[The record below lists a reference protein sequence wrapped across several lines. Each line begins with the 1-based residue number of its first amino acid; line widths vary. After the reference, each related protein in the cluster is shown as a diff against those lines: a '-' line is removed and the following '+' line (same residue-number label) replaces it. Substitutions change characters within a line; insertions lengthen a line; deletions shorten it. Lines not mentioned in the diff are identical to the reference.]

1 MCEPGSDIANPDEG
15 IIQSLRAELEKAE
28 PSKRGRILEK
38 FFLAALSVIPWV
50 GGVLGA
56 AEAYRT
62 EEGNVRLNKL
72 QTQWLEEHH
81 RKIGMLGT
89 TLQEIGTRLSNLG
102 SEIDE
107 RIQSE
112 EYLALVK
119 KAFRIWDES
128 DTEEKRRLLSNAL
141 TNAAGT
147 KLCSDDVIR
156 IFLDWIRMYNE
167 VHFAVMREV
176 YKNPGATRYDIW
188 ISLYGEATP
197 REDSSAA
204 DLFRYLI
211 RELNTGGVIRQP
223 RETNALGQFM
233 RKRPQ
238 RRNAPGPSTM
248 ESTFEDTKPYVLT
261 ELGKE
266 FVHYTMNEVVK
277 RIGDDS
283 QPQGS
288 SQP

>member
-1 MCEPGSDIANPDEG
+1 MIEQNFDAMNADDAV
-15 IIQSLRAELEKAE
+15 IQNLRAELEKAE
-28 PSKRGRILEK
+28 PSKRSRILEK

-50 GGVLGA
+50 GGVISV

-62 EEGNVRLNKL
+62 EEGSVRLNKL
-72 QTQWLEEHH
+72 QTQWLEEHQ
-81 RKIGMLGT
+81 RKIELLRA
-89 TLQEIGTRLSNLG
+89 TLQEIAARLSQLG
-102 SEIDE
+102 DEIEE

-112 EYLALVK
+112 EYLALVR

-128 DTEEKRRLLSNAL
+128 DTEEKRRLLTNVL

-147 KLCSDDVIR
+147 KLCSDDVVR

-167 VHFAVMREV
+167 VHFSVMREV
-176 YKNPGATRYDIW
+176 YKNPGSTRYDIW
-188 ISLYGEATP
+188 VSLYGETTP

-223 RETNALGQFM
+223 RETNIAGQFM
-233 RKRPQ
+233 RKKAQ
-238 RRNAPGPSTM
+238 RRNGPVSSMM

-277 RIGDDS
+277 RIANE
-283 QPQGS
+283 
-288 SQP
+288 